1 MKDDKC
7 VVGDICAFGRNQK
20 NYWLNIPQKK
30 ELKFDKR
37 TENSGG
43 SLEKKPKP
51 FKGKSEIVS
60 TNSAQTLATK
70 LHKG

>member
-7 VVGDICAFGRNQK
+7 VVGDICALAEIRKIIGLIYLRR
-20 NYWLNIPQKK
+20 K

-51 FKGKSEIVS
+51 FKGS
-60 TNSAQTLATK
+60 QK
-70 LHKG
+70 L